1 MKFSLQTL
9 IAINASLALALICFR
24 NFNLGVALLFVV
36 IPFAMALIGLTS
48 PQRGNQLDP
57 SKRWYL
63 FVLAKTWIFA
73 LILVVS
79 FPLVGAISPS
89 LKHRMERA
97 MNGDFRRYEV
107 KILLPPTSLIGD
119 ELMGKHWQLYDSSG
133 FVGEVRQVYTSMIYI
148 GYGHQSDTY
157 PTLLVS
163 TNREDSMQRNRKVFD
178 VTIRPD
184 GTLLL
189 MD

>member
-9 IAINASLALALICFR
+9 IAVTASLALALICLR
-24 NFNLGVALLFVV
+24 NLDLGVALLFVV

-73 LILVVS
+73 LVLLVS
-79 FPLVGAISPS
+79 FSFAGAISPS
-89 LKHRMERA
+89 LKHRLERA
-97 MNGDFRRYEV
+97 MNGDFRRYQIV
-107 KILLPPTSLIGD
+107 ILLPTTSHIGD
-119 ELMGKHWQLYDSSG
+119 ELKGKHWQLYDSFG
-133 FVGEVRQVYTSMIYI
+133 FVGEVRKVYDSMVFM
-148 GYGHQSDTY
+148 GYGHQAGTY
-157 PTLLVS
+157 RALLVS
-163 TNREDSMQRNRKVFD
+163 TNREDSKQRDRKEFD
-178 VTIRPD
+178 VSIRPD

-189 MD
+189 VD